1 MSAHE
6 EGHSMVGF
14 SIGLGIVIVL
24 GIAALAIDA
33 ARDHSVIDNS
43 PEYSRMFEEGIIER
57 KKKKHI

>member
-1 MSAHE
+1 
-6 EGHSMVGF
+6 MVGF